1 MRTICLDPLLAAPV
15 QYHPLLMTTK
25 LVVESSARGGGLQT
39 PIQSSFILDV
49 FRGVINQYKASN

>member
-25 LVVESSARGGGLQT
+25 LVVESSDRGGGTTDPYPVQFYLGC
-39 PIQSSFILDV
+39 I
-49 FRGVINQYKASN
+49 

>member
-25 LVVESSARGGGLQT
+25 LVLTGGGIT
-39 PIQSSFILDV
+39 SH
-49 FRGVINQYKASN
+49 